1 MATTTSGWSRLR
13 WPIKAIIIALPII
26 GIGYL
31 GYDRGWFKNMGN
43 VNSTDKTEQHTT
55 GNTDKTNDN
64 KPADNHTITSND
76 SKPDSKQTTTN
87 NNNLRTF
94 NFEPEKPVNGELK
107 GVVEVGA
114 TGFNSFV
121 INVDKQKHWEIKS
134 KDFGK
139 SLVYEGLAT
148 TEDIRFGLKNYI
160 SDMLDKGVRGKLIYF
175 VISSGA
181 QKEPKTA
188 IITSELK
195 KMGYVVN
202 LVTAEQE
209 GKYGLRSALPSAY
222 NESAFVTDMGSGN
235 TKIAWMNGGNITAI
249 EAPGAKYYEKDL
261 KDDAVYNEVKN
272 KASQI
277 PPKQRE
283 VCFIIGGV
291 PFELAN
297 QHRQGDERYTVLK
310 APADY
315 TTDKPK
321 TKSGVNIYKAIA
333 DATNCDT
340 FVFDWDANFTIGF
353 LLSLP

>member
-1 MATTTSGWSRLR
+1 MSNPSAWSRLR
-13 WPIKAIIIALPII
+13 WPIKAIIIAVPII

-31 GYDRGWFKNMGN
+31 ATTQGWLDGSKN
-43 VNSTDKTEQHTT
+43 SDTTTTEQIVEPKTDN
-55 GNTDKTNDN
+55 GEKSDNTNE
-64 KPADNHTITSND
+64 
-76 SKPDSKQTTTN
+76 QTTPSN
-87 NNNLRTF
+87 AKSGELRTF
-94 NFEPEKPVNGELK
+94 AFQPEKPVDGELK

-121 INVDKQKHWEIKS
+121 INVDKSKRWEIKS
-134 KDFGK
+134 KDFGR

-148 TEDIRFGLKNYI
+148 TDDIRLGLKKYI
-160 SDMLDKGVRGKLIYF
+160 SEMFDKGVKSKNVHF

-188 IITSELK
+188 IISSELK
-195 KMGYVVN
+195 KMGFVVN
-202 LVTAEQE
+202 LVSAEQE
-209 GKYGLRSALPSAY
+209 GKLALRSALPNSY
-222 NESAFVTDMGSGN
+222 NESAFVTDIGSGN
-235 TKIAWMNGGNITAI
+235 TKISWLEGSSIKAL
-249 EAPGAKYYEKDL
+249 EAPGAKYFEKEM
-261 KDDAVYNEVKN
+261 KDDLVYAEVKN

-277 PPKQRE
+277 PSGKRE
-283 VCFIIGGV
+283 VCFLIGGV

-297 QHRQGDERYTVLK
+297 QHRQGEERYTVLK

-315 TTDKPK
+315 DASKPK
-321 TKSGVNIYKAIA
+321 IKSGLNIYKAII